1 MASQRILVRQN
12 FRCWSVASLSAAG
25 AILLQTQFMRLL
37 LIIVACALTA
47 CASRSPALVSYGS
60 PGPNAPAEAAR
71 PNADTA
77 DRGGLA
83 AYALQPEDIQPF
95 DPARQPRTHTVAADE
110 SLQDIAVRYRVP
122 VLALIDQNRLE
133 PPYQLAPGRRLE
145 LPAPRI
151 HVAQRGETL
160 RSIAEQYQID
170 PRSLAL
176 YNRLQEP
183 FTVAPGERV
192 YLPAISA
199 DQTPRSPA
207 IVESNSREDARFAWP
222 LRGELV
228 ARFGARESGGR
239 LDGIEIGGR
248 GGSQVL
254 AADAGEVVYVGADLP
269 AYGELVLVR
278 HEGGYVTAYG
288 YTERAMVREGQHV
301 RRGEVIAHVGP
312 RARIFFQVRHGAD
325 VVDPLLLLPAS

>member
-1 MASQRILVRQN
+1 
-12 FRCWSVASLSAAG
+12 
-25 AILLQTQFMRLL
+25 
-37 LIIVACALTA
+37 
-47 CASRSPALVSYGS
+47 VSYGS
-60 PGPNAPAEAAR
+60 PGQNAPVETVR
-71 PNADTA
+71 PSADAA

-83 AYALQPEDIQPF
+83 AYALRPEDVQPF
-95 DPARQPRTHTVAADE
+95 DPARQPRTHIVAVNE
-110 SLQDIAVRYRVP
+110 SLQNIAVRYRVP

-160 RSIAEQYQID
+160 RSIAEHHQID
-170 PRSLAL
+170 PRSLGL
-176 YNRLQEP
+176 YNRLREP
-183 FTVAPGERV
+183 FTVAPGDRI

-199 DQTPRSPA
+199 DQAPRPLAPAVAESTPR
-207 IVESNSREDARFAWP
+207 VDARFAWP

-228 ARFGARESGGR
+228 ARFGARASGGR

-248 GGSQVL
+248 GGAQVL
-254 AADAGEVVYVGADLP
+254 AADAGEVVYAGGDLP

-278 HEGGYVTAYG
+278 HDGGYVTAYG
-288 YTERAMVREGQHV
+288 YTERTLVREGQRV

-325 VVDPLLLLPAS
+325 VVDPLPLLPAS